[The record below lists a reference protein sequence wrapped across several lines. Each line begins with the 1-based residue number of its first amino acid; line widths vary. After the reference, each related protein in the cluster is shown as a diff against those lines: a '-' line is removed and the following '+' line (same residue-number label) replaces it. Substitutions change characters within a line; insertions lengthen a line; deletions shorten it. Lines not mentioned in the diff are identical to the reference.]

1 VIANDKPGLETD
13 GDIEALWLAEAERR
27 LEELRTGQVQ
37 GIPAEDVFHNARE
50 ALKPG
55 LTVPAWFV

>member
-1 VIANDKPGLETD
+1 MIAHDKTDQETD

-37 GIPAEDVFHNARE
+37 GIDAEEALKTARE
-50 ALKPG
+50 ALKN
-55 LTVPAWFV
+55 